1 MFNKKICKSIPKNS
15 KKIFGSGGSQTVI
28 IITPKNEVYKFF
40 IVFSRKDKD
49 DKRKKKEM
57 KDYMREINIQKYL
70 TKNIVDKNISPHI
83 ARLKSSILC
92 KSSPSFLFTKC
103 PSFKKLLKTPEKK
116 IKLPKECKYLISGH
130 PIKIEKGFFIANIEY
145 CPMTL
150 GNVILQLMRKS
161 NKTLKNNL
169 NRLLFQIIYTLAII
183 QKKYPFFIHHDLF
196 MRNILVKEYKCKKND
211 YFRYYFDK
219 FTYDIPANGYMVKIT
234 DFGITTLDK
243 KHLGTGKLIKS
254 PYEDV
259 FHIIRDIYHGQNL
272 GAESCVSIARKRKNK
287 KKERFL
293 HNYFS
298 KFINTKFLKEIE
310 KNGQLKHIEW
320 NWRMFYDPELA
331 KLFKVKLPKEYLK
344 HFVKIYPKND
354 NHNIIEEFGK

>member
-40 IVFSRKDKD
+40 IVFSRKDNND
-49 DKRKKKEM
+49 THKKKEM

-103 PSFKKLLKTPEKK
+103 PSFKKLLKTPENK
-116 IKLPKECKYLISGH
+116 IKLPKECNYLISGH
-130 PIKIEKGFFIANIEY
+130 PVKVEKGFLIANIEY

-183 QKKYPFFIHHDLF
+183 QKNIPFLFI
-196 MRNILVKEYKCKKND
+196 M
-211 YFRYYFDK
+211 
-219 FTYDIPANGYMVKIT
+219 
-234 DFGITTLDK
+234 
-243 KHLGTGKLIKS
+243 
-254 PYEDV
+254 
-259 FHIIRDIYHGQNL
+259 IYL
-272 GAESCVSIARKRKNK
+272 
-287 KKERFL
+287 
-293 HNYFS
+293 
-298 KFINTKFLKEIE
+298 
-310 KNGQLKHIEW
+310 
-320 NWRMFYDPELA
+320 
-331 KLFKVKLPKEYLK
+331 
-344 HFVKIYPKND
+344 
-354 NHNIIEEFGK
+354 